1 MPRRSLFPALLLVTA
16 GLVAAA
22 CGGGGEPPP
31 DDALAA
37 EALGSGEDRPLP
49 ATNEPPRTPSTTPAQ
64 TPDAGTPE
72 VTPRPTAESGTL
84 DAGSPTNPDGPSAG
98 TPGTYTVQ
106 AGDTLGDIAFRFR
119 TTAAVLTEL
128 NTLENP
134 DALTIGQVLVLP
146 GGEPA
151 PAEDEAT
158 VADSPND
165 STDTN
170 AANDGA
176 AGDAGGGGV
185 TVPPPPPAGTPGAGT
200 SPAGIPQPGPDVTT
214 DTTPDRPAALAD
226 FAVTAMPWLQGR
238 TTPSEIEPLLVEWS
252 MPPVEGDRFFLVDT
266 DADGLFSLIV
276 IFTDPAT
283 DPAHGPFTDANL
295 VVYDP
300 LPENPT
306 RWRLAYDHNLANALV
321 GQDYSVLDVSD
332 VTGDN
337 KRDITYAETFC
348 GASTC
353 TTSLHVLVRDGDG
366 YRDAVVTPIDIPTVT
381 SIALRDETGDGV
393 RDIVIEGGTF
403 GTVGAGPPRPFEFV
417 FAAIADTIQEVRRTG
432 LPTSF
437 LVWVLIDGNS
447 AFDRGDFA
455 AAVSH
460 YTQAATDLSLDE
472 FIPGTG
478 GDLRALAQLRLA
490 LIGARTGDATAALA
504 AAQAAAAGSGLVA
517 ELSTPFFAALAADGA
532 LPAAC
537 GAFNQALTLRLGDW
551 DAFWSQFGFG
561 LGKFRAETICPFEP
575 RPAGA

>member
-1 MPRRSLFPALLLVTA
+1 M
-16 GLVAAA
+16 
-22 CGGGGEPPP
+22 
-31 DDALAA
+31 
-37 EALGSGEDRPLP
+37 
-49 ATNEPPRTPSTTPAQ
+49 
-64 TPDAGTPE
+64 
-72 VTPRPTAESGTL
+72 
-84 DAGSPTNPDGPSAG
+84 
-98 TPGTYTVQ
+98 
-106 AGDTLGDIAFRFR
+106 
-119 TTAAVLTEL
+119 
-128 NTLENP
+128 
-134 DALTIGQVLVLP
+134 
-146 GGEPA
+146 
-151 PAEDEAT
+151 
-158 VADSPND
+158 
-165 STDTN
+165 
-170 AANDGA
+170 
-176 AGDAGGGGV
+176 
-185 TVPPPPPAGTPGAGT
+185 
-200 SPAGIPQPGPDVTT
+200 TT
-214 DTTPDRPAALAD
+214 DTTPDRPAVLAD

-266 DADGLFSLIV
+266 DTNGLFSLIV

-353 TTSLHVLVRDGDG
+353 TTSLHVLARDGDG

-417 FAAIADTIQEVRRTG
+417 FAAVADTMQEVRRTG

-490 LIGARTGDATAALA
+490 LIEARTGDATAALA

-517 ELSTPFFAALAADGA
+517 ELSAPFFAALAADGA

-537 GAFNQALTLRLGDW
+537 GAFNQALALRLGDW

-561 LGKFRAETICPFEP
+561 LGKFRAEAICPFEP